1 MKLALL
7 LVGLAVA
14 CCSAQEDLAAV
25 EVDAQYHANLPNGWA
40 VKGRSPRT
48 ETIELVFAVKQ
59 QNIDELE
66 KALLSVS
73 DPTSE
78 QYGKH
83 LSNEQVHDLVAPT
96 RSDVSTVVQYLS
108 KAKLAWKSASR
119 NNDFIKVDVTVQQA
133 EELLN
138 TEYYEYAHKPSGH
151 SVHRVKAYH
160 LPQSIQSKTR

>member
-40 VKGRSPRT
+40 IKGRSPRT

-78 QYGKH
+78 
-83 LSNEQVHDLVAPT
+83 
-96 RSDVSTVVQYLS
+96 
-108 KAKLAWKSASR
+108 
-119 NNDFIKVDVTVQQA
+119 
-133 EELLN
+133 
-138 TEYYEYAHKPSGH
+138 
-151 SVHRVKAYH
+151 
-160 LPQSIQSKTR
+160 